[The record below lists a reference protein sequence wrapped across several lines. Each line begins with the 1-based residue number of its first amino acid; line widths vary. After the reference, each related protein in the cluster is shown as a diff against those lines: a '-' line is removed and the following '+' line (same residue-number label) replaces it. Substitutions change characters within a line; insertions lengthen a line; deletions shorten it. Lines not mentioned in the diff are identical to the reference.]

1 VPAAPGPLTCASVSR
16 PFVIIAAVV
25 IVAAGVI
32 AVVQRDSDPR
42 PSREAGIAASTSPR
56 ATSSTSGVTPRESAA
71 DIVARAE
78 SADVPGDVV
87 DVVRASEGAIRDPRT
102 PAADLPMWAR
112 AQQIV
117 YRELARHPEW
127 DGEVSAALG
136 GELAVIA
143 SGHAGA
149 FRELWA
155 LTDPRDELPEWEIV
169 APPPAE
175 ELLGYYRAAEAE
187 FGVGW
192 EYLAA
197 IHLVETRMGRI
208 RGLSTAGARGPMQFI
223 PSTWEAYGEGD
234 IDDPND
240 AIAAAARYLIAAGA
254 PTDMQ
259 RALFAYNHSDH
270 YVAAVQTYAAFMRAD
285 ERAYLGYYHWEV
297 YYRLKTGDVVL
308 PVGWT
313 KADGSP

>member
-1 VPAAPGPLTCASVSR
+1 MIVLAAGIIAVSVQRDGGGDTRSDREPNTATSARPAAPSTTPGGT
-16 PFVIIAAVV
+16 AV
-25 IVAAGVI
+25 
-32 AVVQRDSDPR
+32 R
-42 PSREAGIAASTSPR
+42 SP
-56 ATSSTSGVTPRESAA
+56 G
-71 DIVARAE
+71 DIVDRAE
-78 SADVPGDVV
+78 GADAPDDVV
-87 DVVRASEGAIRDPRT
+87 DVVRASEGAIRDPLT
-102 PAADLPMWAR
+102 AGPDLPTWAR

-117 YRELARHPEW
+117 YRQLARHPEW
-127 DGEVSAALG
+127 DAEVSSGLG
-136 GELAVIA
+136 PELAGIA
-143 SGHAGA
+143 SGNAGA
-149 FRELWA
+149 FRDLWA

-175 ELLGYYRAAEAE
+175 ELLAYYRAAETE

-234 IDDPND
+234 IDDPKD
-240 AIAAAARYLIAAGA
+240 AIRAAARYLVAAGA
-254 PTDMQ
+254 PTDMP

-270 YVAAVQTYAAFMRAD
+270 YVSAVETYAAFMQAD
-285 ERAYLGYYHWEV
+285 ERAYLGYYQWEV

-308 PVGWT
+308 PIGWT
-313 KADGSP
+313 KADGPP